1 MDGPVTAIA
10 RGRDLYTSQA
20 GEATVVALVRVQ
32 ATSDFPGHVLTSISA
47 DPADARVLELAGK
60 RASSGFRRAVE
71 EALPGEREA
80 GTILYQVLD
89 DLPTALLVSGY
100 ATLAARFTAGASA
113 PPDDR
118 PSREP
123 PGNFEVP
130 PESSEVPPG
139 NRPAGMTSGG
149 GPRTLALQAVD
160 ICSGWVD
167 GGVMVSGLNNGIPP
181 YFEGPLAPGIDDPV
195 SQDHDPLGWHA
206 HGPLPPHA
214 MRRRRRIDVWR
225 DGGQAHVE
233 AFFRDS
239 HAAFDGA
246 ERVVHEY
253 TVRAAVDMG
262 SRSFCLCN
270 ADFGSLPWPECPGAL
285 ASAGRLVGVSVD
297 GLRRR
302 VRDELTGVGTCTHLN
317 DTLRALEDVSALI
330 GVLESRRV
338 PDGHGPASR

>member
-20 GEATVVALVRVQ
+20 GEATVVAAVRVE

-47 DPADARVLELAGK
+47 DPADDRVRRLAGR

-100 ATLAARFTAGASA
+100 ATLAATITSGSA
-113 PPDDR
+113 THPVGGR
-118 PSREP
+118 S
-123 PGNFEVP
+123 GT
-130 PESSEVPPG
+130 SPG
-139 NRPAGMTSGG
+139 NRPAEVAPGGRPTGM
-149 GPRTLALQAVD
+149 ALQVVD
-160 ICSGWVD
+160 MCSGWVD
-167 GGVMVSGLNNGIPP
+167 GGVMVSGLNKGIPP
-181 YFEGPLAPGIDDPV
+181 YFEGTLAPGIESTGSLDD
-195 SQDHDPLGWHA
+195 DPLGWHA
-206 HGPLPPHA
+206 HGPLPPHS
-214 MRRRRRIDVWR
+214 MRRRRRVDVWR
-225 DGGQAHVE
+225 DDDLAHVE
-233 AFFRDS
+233 GFFRDS
-239 HAAFDGA
+239 HVAPDDV

-253 TVRAAVDMG
+253 TVRATVDMG
-262 SRSFCLCN
+262 TRSFRTCH

-302 VRDELTGVGTCTHLN
+302 VRDEFTGVGTCTHLN

-330 GVLESRRV
+330 SVLER
-338 PDGHGPASR
+338 HGRA